1 MKYTGFVA
9 MGRKDPK
16 SRILTFFFYK
26 SFAQQPAFP
35 CFHSFKNIPDKKSL

>member
-16 SRILTFFFYK
+16 SRILTFFFYM
-26 SFAQQPAFP
+26 
-35 CFHSFKNIPDKKSL
+35 KKTKGNTSKIKVHVGK